1 MNSSTNNSKK
11 EPKDENI
18 SLNVAEAISSDVG
31 RRIARID
38 PKISEEQGFLSGDVL
53 ELSSTTEK
61 TAVLN
66 WPAHGEDFGKGLIR
80 IDGYIR
86 NKN

>member
-11 EPKDENI
+11 EPKDKKI
-18 SLNVAEAISSDVG
+18 ILNVAEANSSDVG

-53 ELSSTTEK
+53 ELSSTTDLSISK
-61 TAVLN
+61 R
-66 WPAHGEDFGKGLIR
+66 GQ
-80 IDGYIR
+80 YIE
-86 NKN
+86 NKWKKERVENI